1 MVWVCHGSG
10 SGFAAAGC
18 GDRLLL
24 FLFYFILF
32 VVLIV
37 GEGGVLQ
44 IFSVGGW
51 LVDSVVCVCGEW
63 WSGGRVC
70 CFGFVVGGVY

>member
-1 MVWVCHGSG
+1 MGSDGLDLPWVWVWVCRCGLWGSLV
-10 SGFAAAGC
+10 AI
-18 GDRLLL
+18 
-24 FLFYFILF
+24 FILF
-32 VVLIV
+32 VVLMV

-51 LVDSVVCVCGEW
+51 LVDLVVCVCGEW